1 MYALLLKDIELLSHE
16 TVDQIGTPN
25 TLLEQNRRMGDAI
38 TAGEGIAAAAAMKD
52 HHKTTADLK
61 SRAWSPLPH

>member
-25 TLLEQNRRMGDAI
+25 TLLEQNRRIGDAI

-52 HHKTTADLK
+52 HLKTTADLE
-61 SRAWSPLPH
+61 SRAWSPLPD